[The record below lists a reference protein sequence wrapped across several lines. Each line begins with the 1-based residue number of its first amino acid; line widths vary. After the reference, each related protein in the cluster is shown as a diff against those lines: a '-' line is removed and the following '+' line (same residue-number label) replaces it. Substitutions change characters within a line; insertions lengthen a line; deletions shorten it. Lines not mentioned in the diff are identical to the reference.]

1 MAGKVFGVD
10 LETLIQRQKTE
21 VPKVVLQTIE
31 YLHNK
36 KAHLEE
42 GLFRIPGN
50 NIKITQLKKQFD
62 TGNNVDLNKHNDL
75 DVHTVACLLKMYLRE
90 LPVPVIIP
98 RYYST
103 YLKVYQ
109 NPDPKQRLTNFR
121 KLVLGLPK
129 ANRVLLI
136 TTMEYLHLVAA
147 NQPVN
152 KMSTLNLALIFAP
165 NLMRAEKETLT
176 SIMEDADKVAG
187 TLQALIQE
195 VEYFATGKPPAW
207 FTTTESS
214 PLTRAKSNTSPAV
227 PRALSHPVPLHR
239 EESISAIIHQVN
251 AEAST
256 AQCIATPILQGSSPT
271 DNSTAETTSFSVIHE
286 ASVVSEASISPQ
298 PVVEACGEKEQ
309 PDSSPQLASP
319 ITESEVLDPEV
330 HVTNEAIPL
339 SESVLVTL
347 SDITELVANAALS
360 PRGEGP
366 TSLDQPQTDQDQ
378 AQEKPTDGQEPDQSP
393 NGRQALT
400 SSLGT
405 DSNLVP
411 KKRIRSLSSYL
422 RSASDTSLL
431 NKGNLKQP
439 DERLI
444 AKSVKN
450 MKALRASC
458 DLSTDKPRRRM
469 SIISERKKKN
479 QVFSSHPQL
488 KSFVID

>member
-1 MAGKVFGVD
+1 
-10 LETLIQRQKTE
+10 
-21 VPKVVLQTIE
+21 
-31 YLHNK
+31 
-36 KAHLEE
+36 
-42 GLFRIPGN
+42 
-50 NIKITQLKKQFD
+50 
-62 TGNNVDLNKHNDL
+62 
-75 DVHTVACLLKMYLRE
+75 LKMYLRE

-121 KLVLGLPK
+121 KLVMGLPK
-129 ANRVLLI
+129 SNRALLI

-165 NLMRAEKETLT
+165 NLMRAERETLT

-227 PRALSHPVPLHR
+227 PRPSSHPPPLHR

-251 AEAST
+251 AESAT
-256 AQCIATPILQGSSPT
+256 LQCTTTVPTLQGASPESRSTTETAPFSSGV
-271 DNSTAETTSFSVIHE
+271 NEASLVGE
-286 ASVVSEASISPQ
+286 ASVFPQ

-319 ITESEVLDPEV
+319 ITESQVVEPEIHTV
-330 HVTNEAIPL
+330 NEGVPL
-339 SESVLVTL
+339 SDAILSTL
-347 SDITELVANAALS
+347 SDITELVANAPLS
-360 PRGEGP
+360 PRGEEATSAP
-366 TSLDQPQTDQDQ
+366 TKTEQEQPTNS
-378 AQEKPTDGQEPDQSP
+378 QEEDQSP
-393 NGRQALT
+393 NGRQVLT

-405 DSNLVP
+405 DTNPAP
-411 KKRIRSLSSYL
+411 KSRMRSLSSYL

-431 NKGNLKQP
+431 NKGHLKQP

-458 DLSTDKPRRRM
+458 DLSTDKPRRRL
-469 SIISERKKKN
+469 SIMSERKKKN

-488 KSFVID
+488 KSFAAIDG